1 LRNKDSQRTC
11 LAKDSLGLDS
21 SNHAVDLE
29 TGENLSD
36 RDLEEKGQRAPS
48 YRFTLEGFPQDRA
61 VKYDK
66 SSFSRAWRDFAWR
79 DIVNVHNANDVVF
92 AVAAPFHVSIKLIF
106 QSVVNIVSEEGWVNI
121 DLAFEVS

>member
-1 LRNKDSQRTC
+1 MRLRNKDSQRTC

-21 SNHAVDLE
+21 SNHAVD
-29 TGENLSD
+29 
-36 RDLEEKGQRAPS
+36 
-48 YRFTLEGFPQDRA
+48 RFTLEGFPQDRA